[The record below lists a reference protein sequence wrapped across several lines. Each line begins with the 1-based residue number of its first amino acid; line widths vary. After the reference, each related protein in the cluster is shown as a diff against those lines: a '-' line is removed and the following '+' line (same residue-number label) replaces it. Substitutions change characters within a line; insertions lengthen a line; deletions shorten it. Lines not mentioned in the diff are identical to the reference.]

1 MVDTCRI
8 MPITST
14 TTNPP
19 GHPTDPGKAVP
30 EYGPTV
36 YEGKCK
42 IQNQRGYPSNPDA
55 GGHSW
60 TLGPLHLH
68 LPVEGTAAVAT
79 GQLVEILTSFD
90 GSNTGRRFRI
100 RIGDRKTFQS
110 ALRVLIE
117 EVVD

>member
-8 MPITST
+8 QPITGNST
-14 TTNPP
+14 DSVTGVVT
-19 GHPTDPGKAVP
+19 PT
-30 EYGPTV
+30 YGVAV

-55 GGHSW
+55 GGHNW

-68 LPVEGTAAVAT
+68 LPVDGTAGVET
-79 GQLVEILTSFD
+79 GHRVEILTSFD
-90 GSNTGRRFRI
+90 ASNVGRKFRI

-110 ALRVLIE
+110 AVRFLIE

>member
-8 MPITST
+8 MPITGT
-14 TTNPP
+14 TTNPD
-19 GHPTDPGKAVP
+19 GTVTTT
-30 EYGPTV
+30 YGLTV

-55 GGHSW
+55 GGHNW

-68 LPVEGTAAVAT
+68 LPVDGTATVAT
-79 GQLVEILTSFD
+79 GQLVKILTSFD
-90 GSNTGRRFRI
+90 GSNTGRQFRI

-117 EVVD
+117 EVAD

>member
-8 MPITST
+8 QRVTDT
-14 TTNPP
+14 TTNPVD
-19 GHPTDPGKAVP
+19 HPTDPGGTVSTY
-30 EYGPTV
+30 ETV

-68 LPVEGTAAVAT
+68 LPVDGTAAV
-79 GQLVEILTSFD
+79 GNGHVVDVLTSFD
-90 GSNTGRRFRI
+90 GSNVGRVFRI
-100 RIGDRKTFQS
+100 RSGDRKTFQS
-110 ALRVLIE
+110 AVRFLIE